1 MYLVHISRGDKDL
14 CSTSMILSLIF
25 CRDLLRIGVTL
36 AGHQKKIL
44 SSVQSMRV
52 QMSQSPTAMAWCCVS
67 SYNNGGKKE
76 GRTEE
81 GWMWEGKGGW
91 RGSCDVYRD
100 WIIVWE
106 LLCAAD
112 KEYMELFLN
121 GKLCFSHQQK
131 HIYWCHG
138 KQNINKYK
146 YVQIKYL
153 KKWRKPMCVGKKRD
167 FSPTTSEQ

>member
-1 MYLVHISRGDKDL
+1 MLIAHLRISASLSATAFWICQLMYLVHISRGDKDL

-67 SYNNGGKKE
+67 SYNNGKKK

-81 GWMWEGKGGW
+81 GWMWEGRGGW
-91 RGSCDVYRD
+91 QGSCDVYRD

-112 KEYMELFLN
+112 KEYMEFVSKWQIMFLTPTEAH
-121 GKLCFSHQQK
+121 LLMP
-131 HIYWCHG
+131 WETE
-138 KQNINKYK
+138 YK
-146 YVQIKYL
+146 
-153 KKWRKPMCVGKKRD
+153 
-167 FSPTTSEQ
+167 